1 MDTIL
6 HMRKLMDDSEF
17 TALRKRMVDEQIA
30 ARGVRDWPVLE
41 AMRAIPR
48 ERFVPQALR
57 HEAYADRALPIDCGQ
72 TISQPYMVGLM
83 TATLNVA
90 GDQRILE
97 VGTGSGYQTA
107 ILARLAAQV
116 FTIERHAELLR
127 QARARL
133 DELGLTNVCY
143 RVGDGSLGWPE
154 EAPFD
159 GVLVTAGAPRVPEN
173 LIEQLAIGGRLVVP
187 VGEPDAQTLVS
198 IERTK
203 AGPVRT
209 DVLGCRFVKLIGA
222 AAWPEE

>member
-1 MDTIL
+1 MQQL
-6 HMRKLMDDSEF
+6 KDDSEF
-17 TALRKRMVDEQIA
+17 AAARERMVDEQIA
-30 ARGVRDWPVLE
+30 ARGVRDWRVLE

-48 ERFVPQALR
+48 ERFVPHAIR
-57 HEAYADRALPIDCGQ
+57 AEAYEDRALPIDCGQ

-83 TATLNVA
+83 TATLCV
-90 GDQRILE
+90 GRDQRVLE

-107 ILARLAAQV
+107 VLSRLAAQV

-127 QARARL
+127 QARDRL
-133 DELGLTNVCY
+133 DRLGLTNVCY
-143 RVGDGSLGWPE
+143 RIGDGSLGWPE

-159 GVLVTAGAPRVPEN
+159 GILVTAGAPRVPEN

-187 VGEPDAQTLVS
+187 IGEPDAQMLVS
-198 IERTK
+198 IERTT

-222 AAWPEE
+222 AAWPDE